1 MNGQSFLKAI
11 VFMVV
16 LGSCLGGGNRCVWA
30 MSFDEEVAAEKS
42 GTESPDVTDPGPRA
56 AETLRPKQVVRVR
69 PEPVRAV
76 SPVETEEQEAPVQR
90 KVAEEP
96 ILIRKEPVHVAAE
109 ASTEKDMSAVDKKYV
124 LRNGDRLNVAVF
136 PEDEYIKGGEVT
148 ISEEGNIRISTAGKF
163 TVAGKTIAETEA
175 EILVV
180 LEEYFV
186 DPEVTIEVLAA
197 QEMTVVLLGE
207 IKQPGTYPIP
217 VGRSQFTLMEG
228 IALGGGFSEIANIK
242 KITITRKTENGQNIR
257 IQANAEAI
265 IQGQEED
272 VDLQADDI
280 VHVKESFF

>member
-1 MNGQSFLKAI
+1 
-11 VFMVV
+11 MVA
-16 LGSCLGGGNRCVWA
+16 LGSCLGGGQRCVWA
-30 MSFDEEVAAEKS
+30 MSFDEETAAEKS
-42 GTESPDVTDPGPRA
+42 GTESADIPVPAPRPRA
-56 AETLRPKQVVRVR
+56 VERPRPKQVVRVQPKPVR
-69 PEPVRAV
+69 TVTPQEPEKDDAPVQKEVSEKPSRISREPVRARPED
-76 SPVETEEQEAPVQR
+76 SA
-90 KVAEEP
+90 
-96 ILIRKEPVHVAAE
+96 
-109 ASTEKDMSAVDKKYV
+109 EKDMSAVDKKYV
-124 LRNGDRLNVAVF
+124 LRNGDRLNVVIF

-175 EILVV
+175 DILAV

-186 DPEVTIEVLAA
+186 DPEVTLEVLAA